1 MVEPAQLHPPGLGTF
16 LQGFRRGSR
25 PHLRLS
31 WVVCLD
37 LNQRT
42 SKLPEEDCVGLGIV
56 RVKGK
61 KRLERHETSWPG
73 KMHSMC
79 YHGHKNSRT
88 LVNFQYPILSLS
100 SKRFPQTFGASY
112 TEPSNLAQ
120 LFILVDFKQHNGES
134 FFPAYEELL
143 GCSKDAPPS
152 SRLHSTHTHTHTPS
166 PHTTELYTREEYT
179 PPRAP

>member
-120 LFILVDFKQHNGES
+120 LFILVQQALVPTQHLEVLVC
-134 FFPAYEELL
+134 F
-143 GCSKDAPPS
+143 
-152 SRLHSTHTHTHTPS
+152 
-166 PHTTELYTREEYT
+166 TEICTCVQGHV
-179 PPRAP
+179 ANKKKH